1 MEIKELCDIFVSK
14 ARAAAVKKLLTA
26 KRNHIVSVDGL
37 AGSSAAMLFARLPR
51 LDAPYLI
58 IANDLDEAGYIY
70 NDLYQI
76 NGEGSTLIFPSG
88 YKRDIKY
95 GQVDAPSEI
104 LRTEVL
110 NQWYSNPKLRCVV
123 TYPEALA
130 EKVAARQ
137 VVADTTITLTK
148 GEEVDLVATGAKLRE
163 FGFQMVDYV
172 YEPGQFSIRGSIL
185 DVFSFS
191 NELPYRIDFFGDE
204 IDSIRTFNVET
215 QLSDERL
222 DSISILNS
230 NADNT
235 SSGTSLLGYIQPSA
249 WLICHSAEWLLSRVK
264 AVTEERMSVSALVA
278 EDCDAHAID
287 KIVDYADF
295 IADFANFRRMEY
307 HASECNDACDAR
319 LTFGFT
325 PQGIYHKNFDLISS
339 SFKDFISKG
348 YRIYI
353 LSDSEKQTARLRVI
367 FDDRADDIPFT
378 PVNRTIHEG
387 FVDPELKICVFTD
400 HQIFDRFH
408 RYNLKSDRARS
419 GKLALSLKELNQ
431 IEVGDY
437 IVHEDHG
444 IGKFGGLVRTRANGT
459 MQEMIKLIYQNG
471 DIIFCSIHALHKL
484 SKYRGKEG
492 VEPKLSKLGGG
503 AWNKIKNR
511 TKSKL
516 KDIARDLIKLYAKRR
531 ESKGFAF
538 SPDGYLQQQLEAS
551 FIYEDTPD
559 QFKATQAVKADM
571 ERPRPMDR
579 LVCGDV
585 GFGKTE
591 VAIRAAFKAATDG
604 KQVAVLVPTTV
615 LAFQHFNTFTERLK
629 DFPVRVDYL
638 TRARKPKE
646 VKQLLADLADGKI
659 DILIGTHKLIG
670 KTVKFHDLGLLI
682 VDEEQKFGVS
692 VKEKLKQLKTN
703 VDTLTMSATPIP
715 RTLQFSLMGARD
727 LSAITTPPANRYPI
741 LTSVKPLDDDIV
753 KEAIGFELSRNGQVF
768 FVNNRIDQLP
778 TLENM
783 IHRLVPD
790 ARVVVGHGQM
800 SPEELEKRI
809 IDFTNHDYDV
819 LLATTIIESGIDMP
833 NVNTIIINNA
843 QNYGLSDLHQLRGR
857 VGRSNRKAFCYLTV
871 PPEKP
876 LTPVAMRRLN
886 AIESF
891 SDLGSGIQIAM
902 QDLDI
907 RGAGNLLGAEQSGFI
922 ADLGYETYQKILK
935 EAVLELKTQE
945 FADTFEAQETEE
957 SKISGGDVEYV
968 NDCTID
974 TDLELFFPATY
985 VPQESERISLYREL
999 DNMETDKEVS
1009 EFEERMRDRFG
1020 PIPEIAAELIR
1031 IVPMRRIARTLGVEK
1046 VALKQ
1051 GNLYLYFVGK
1061 GNAAYYNSNAF
1072 GRCLAYLQSEPR
1084 RCKLRDVNDRCSFLI
1099 TGVKTVSDALALLQ
1113 HIASMQPA

>member
-1 MEIKELCDIFVSK
+1 MEIRELCDIFNNK
-14 ARAAAVKKLLTA
+14 ARIAAVKKLLTA
-26 KRNHIVSVDGL
+26 KRNRVVSVDGL

-51 LDAPYLI
+51 LEAPYLI

-70 NDLYQI
+70 NDICQI
-76 NGEGSTLIFPSG
+76 NGEDSTLIFPSG

-95 GQVDAPSEI
+95 GQIDAPSEI

-110 NQWYSNPKLRCVV
+110 NQWYGNPKLQCVV

-130 EKVAARQ
+130 EKVAAKE
-137 VVADTTITLTK
+137 VIDHTTITLTV
-148 GEEVDLVATGAKLRE
+148 GSEVDLIATGAQLRE

-185 DVFSFS
+185 DVFSYS

-215 QLSDERL
+215 QLSDQRL
-222 DSISILNS
+222 NSISILNN
-230 NADNT
+230 NADAAN
-235 SSGTSLLGYIQPSA
+235 SGTSLLGFIQKEA
-249 WLICHSAEWLLSRVK
+249 WLICRSADWLTSRVK
-264 AVTEERMSVSALVA
+264 AVTEETLSSSAMIA
-278 EDCDAHAID
+278 EECDSRAME

-295 IADFANFRRMEY
+295 IADFSDFRRLEWQT
-307 HASECNDACDAR
+307 AENSDPCDAR
-319 LTFGFT
+319 LTFSFT

-339 SFKDFISKG
+339 SFKDFIAKG
-348 YRIYI
+348 YKLYI

-367 FDDRADDIPFT
+367 FDDRHDEIPFT
-378 PVNRTIHEG
+378 PVKSTIHEG
-387 FVDPELKICVFTD
+387 FVDDELKMCVFTD

-444 IGKFGGLVRTRANGT
+444 IGKFGGLVRNRANGT
-459 MQEMIKLIYQNG
+459 LQEVIKLIYQNG

-531 ESKGFAF
+531 EAKGFAY

-559 QFKATQAVKADM
+559 QLKATQAVKADM
-571 ERPRPMDR
+571 ERDRPMDR

-615 LAFQHFNTFTERLK
+615 LAFQHYNTFTERLK
-629 DFPVRVDYL
+629 EFPVRVDYL

-670 KTVKFHDLGLLI
+670 KTVKFRDLGLLI

-692 VKEKLKQLKTN
+692 VKEKLKEMKTN

-753 KEAIGFELSRNGQVF
+753 KEAINFELSRNGQVF

-778 TLENM
+778 ILENM

-857 VGRSNRKAFCYLTV
+857 VGRSHRKAFCYLTI
-871 PPEKP
+871 PPERP

-945 FADTFEAQETEE
+945 FADTFEAQQTEE
-957 SKISGGDVEYV
+957 SQISGHEVEYV

-974 TDLELFFPATY
+974 TDLELFFPPTY
-985 VPQESERISLYREL
+985 VPQESERITLYREL
-999 DNMETDKEVS
+999 DNMETDKEVD
-1009 EFEERMRDRFG
+1009 EFEARMRDRFG
-1020 PIPEIAAELIR
+1020 PIPDIAAELIR

-1061 GNAAYYNSNAF
+1061 ENAAYYNSNAF
-1072 GRCLAYLQSEPR
+1072 GRCLSYLQSEPL

-1099 TGVKTVSDALALLQ
+1099 ENVKSVTEALALLK
-1113 HIASMQPA
+1113 HIAAMRPV